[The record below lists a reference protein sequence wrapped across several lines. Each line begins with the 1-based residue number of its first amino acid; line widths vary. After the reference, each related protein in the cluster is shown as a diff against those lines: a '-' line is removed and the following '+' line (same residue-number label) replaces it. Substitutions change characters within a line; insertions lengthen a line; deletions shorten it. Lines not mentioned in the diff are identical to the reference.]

1 MLSEKE
7 QASYLGLVKRYRMI
21 AKLTFVPMSIPV
33 IRLLYYCTIGR
44 SIAVADQDN
53 IIWDIALFIVVWT
66 AFMSF
71 HTKADVISAILEAAK
86 SEDAAQSK

>member
-7 QASYLGLVKRYRMI
+7 QASYVCLIRRYRF
-21 AKLTFVPMSIPV
+21 AKLTLILMSIPA
-33 IRLLYYCTIGR
+33 IGLLYYCTTSR

-71 HTKADVISAILEAAK
+71 HTKADVISAILEDAK